1 MASRSPPPS
10 KRGRREDDDDESHRR
25 KKLEKGKEPAA
36 KDADEEP
43 LFDDNKF
50 ATELLRSAFRKLQ
63 GVGEAFDI
71 KAHHDVYMG
80 PTLKGLAFRI
90 HGLAEKLENLPVVKR
105 AARRHFFFDDGGS
118 DGDGGSHGD
127 DGSHDNDGGDDGSHD
142 NDGGDD
148 GSHGG
153 DDETLTN

>member
-1 MASRSPPPS
+1 MASRSPPPL
-10 KRGRREDDDDESHRR
+10 KWGRREDDDDENRRR
-25 KKLEKGKEPAA
+25 KKLEKGEEPVA

-50 ATELLRSAFRKLQ
+50 ASDLLRSTFKKLE

-71 KAHHDVYMG
+71 KAHHDVYKD
-80 PTLKGLAFRI
+80 PTVKGLAFRI
-90 HGLAEKLENLPVVKR
+90 NRLAEKLENLPMVKR

-118 DGDGGSHGD
+118 DGS
-127 DGSHDNDGGDDGSHD
+127 
-142 NDGGDD
+142 D

-153 DDETLTN
+153 DDGDDGGTPTS

>member
-1 MASRSPPPS
+1 M
-10 KRGRREDDDDESHRR
+10 DDDDESHRR

-43 LFDDNKF
+43 LFDDTKF
-50 ATELLRSAFRKLQ
+50 AVELLKSAFRKLE

-71 KAHHDVYMG
+71 KAHNDVYKD
-80 PTLKGLAFRI
+80 PSVKGLTFRI
-90 HGLAEKLENLPVVKR
+90 HGLAEKLEKLPVVKR

-118 DGDGGSHGD
+118 DGSHDGD
-127 DGSHDNDGGDDGSHD
+127 DGN
-142 NDGGDD
+142 D

-153 DDETLTN
+153 DDGGTPTN

>member
-1 MASRSPPPS
+1 MVSRIPQLL
-10 KRGRREDDDDESHRR
+10 KRGRRDDDDDESHRR

-50 ATELLRSAFRKLQ
+50 SAELLRSTFRKLQ
-63 GVGEAFDI
+63 GVSKAFDI
-71 KAHHDVYMG
+71 KAHHDVYKD

-90 HGLAEKLENLPVVKR
+90 HGLAEKLDNLPVVKW

-118 DGDGGSHGD
+118 DGDNGNHGD
-127 DGSHDNDGGDDGSHD
+127 DGSQGGDGG
-142 NDGGDD
+142 
-148 GSHGG
+148 
-153 DDETLTN
+153 TPTN

>member
-10 KRGRREDDDDESHRR
+10 KRGRREDDDDESRRR
-25 KKLEKGKEPAA
+25 KKLKGKEPAA

-50 ATELLRSAFRKLQ
+50 AAELLRSAFRKLQ

-71 KAHHDVYMG
+71 KAHHDAYKDS
-80 PTLKGLAFRI
+80 TLKGLAIRI

-105 AARRHFFFDDGGS
+105 AARHHFVFDDGGS
-118 DGDGGSHGD
+118 DGDDGSHG
-127 DGSHDNDGGDDGSHD
+127 GDGGDDGSQGS
-142 NDGGDD
+142 DGR
-148 GSHGG
+148 
-153 DDETLTN
+153 TPTN